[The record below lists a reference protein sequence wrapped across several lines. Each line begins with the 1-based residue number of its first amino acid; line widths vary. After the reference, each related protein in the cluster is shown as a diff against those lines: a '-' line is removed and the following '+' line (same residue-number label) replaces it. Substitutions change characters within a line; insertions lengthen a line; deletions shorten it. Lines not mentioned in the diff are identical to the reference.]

1 MIKVTGLYHGYSED
15 PNKRKRFCDI
25 FESLKSFE
33 DHILSLPGVRKR
45 SDDPRTGLTHHTT
58 VPYVGTNGWVC
69 IFYIVT
75 GDPDYPLLSIYKIE
89 NNEGI
94 MFSNGKLTDDY
105 RYINTEVMEFSTRCR
120 ARIDKPDYR
129 WI

>member
-1 MIKVTGLYHGYSED
+1 MIKVTGTYHGYSED
-15 PNKRKRFCDI
+15 PKKRKRFYDI
-25 FESLKSFE
+25 FESLKDFE

-45 SDDPRTGLTHHTT
+45 SDDPRTGLTHRTT
-58 VPYVGTNGWVC
+58 VPYVGTNGWVL
-69 IFYIVT
+69 IFFIVT
-75 GDPDYPLLSIYKIE
+75 GDSDYPLLTINKIE
-89 NNEGI
+89 NDAGI

-105 RYINTEVMEFSTRCR
+105 RYINMEVMEFSIRCR